1 MSDEII
7 PDENTKRV
15 NSGICA
21 SRSVAPLLTAIA
33 AVALATSS
41 TLFARIG
48 ETEQECAARYGEPIK
63 KLPDDRLLYRKADL
77 GILITFFNGKADA
90 ITYRKIATNVLG
102 KGEQISENEVEI
114 LLNSNSGG
122 VPWKKLAV
130 ISMNRNWET
139 ENGELLAT
147 YITFENLLKV
157 GTKNYFAR
165 EKAKKNAKESHNLE
179 GF

>member
-1 MSDEII
+1 M
-7 PDENTKRV
+7 N
-15 NSGICA
+15 
-21 SRSVAPLLTAIA
+21 SRSLLAAIA
-33 AVALATSS
+33 AVTLTTSS

-63 KLPDDRLLYRKADL
+63 KFPDNSFHYQKADL

-102 KGEQISENEVEI
+102 KGEEISENEIEI
-114 LLNSNSGG
+114 LLKSNSGG
-122 VPWKKLAV
+122 VPWKKRVA
-130 ISMNRNWET
+130 ISITKNWETDSMTKHWET

-147 YITFENLLKV
+147 YLTFDNLLKV
-157 GTKNYFAR
+157 GTKDYLAR
-165 EKAKKNAKESHNLE
+165 EKAKKDAKESKNLE